1 MFLCTPYNMI
11 AGNTK
16 RSGIMQEDY
25 RAELMDLAKEH
36 QLNPEE
42 LATLTE
48 YSRSSVDA
56 WLMPDRT
63 SDRARPVPGRAVSL
77 LKAKIEAAKA
87 NLN

>member
-1 MFLCTPYNMI
+1 
-11 AGNTK
+11 
-16 RSGIMQEDY
+16 MQDDY

-48 YSRSSVDA
+48 YSRLSVDA